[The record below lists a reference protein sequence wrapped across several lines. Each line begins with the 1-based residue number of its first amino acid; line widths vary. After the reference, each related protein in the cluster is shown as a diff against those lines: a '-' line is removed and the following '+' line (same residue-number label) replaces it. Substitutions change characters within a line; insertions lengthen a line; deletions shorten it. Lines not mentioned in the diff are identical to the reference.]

1 MATGRLGEAVVK
13 EFVVVYE
20 WAGGNWSAYC
30 PDVAG
35 CVAVGDTL
43 DEAKCSIHE
52 AMTIWAEE
60 MLASGLPIPEPM
72 AVTETVRLTVP
83 VPSHRNPHS
92 NPIAVTG

>member
-1 MATGRLGEAVVK
+1 MK

-43 DEAKCSIHE
+43 DEAKCNIRE
-52 AMTIWAEE
+52 AMTIWVEE
-60 MLASGLPIPEPM
+60 MLASGLPIPESR
-72 AVTETVRLTVP
+72 AVAETVSLSVP
-83 VPSHRNPHS
+83 VPSRRQNPHN
-92 NPIAVTG
+92 NPIAAIG